1 MIDFK
6 TYFFGKDENRC
17 LEDDSFIPIW
27 KPCAAVLVVCA
38 CRQPCDLVFHL
49 WWIALSVGDLLA
61 LARLPACF
69 FFLWVGKGNIT
80 FTVSSSWLTIR
91 TNLPHIAI
99 LKHICRLLPT
109 KQILKTRRPSQLSP
123 NGQFFF

>member
-69 FFLWVGKGNIT
+69 FFVGGKGKHYIHSVFFLAHDT
-80 FTVSSSWLTIR
+80 HQSSTHR
-91 TNLPHIAI
+91 NTQTHM
-99 LKHICRLLPT
+99 
-109 KQILKTRRPSQLSP
+109 
-123 NGQFFF
+123 